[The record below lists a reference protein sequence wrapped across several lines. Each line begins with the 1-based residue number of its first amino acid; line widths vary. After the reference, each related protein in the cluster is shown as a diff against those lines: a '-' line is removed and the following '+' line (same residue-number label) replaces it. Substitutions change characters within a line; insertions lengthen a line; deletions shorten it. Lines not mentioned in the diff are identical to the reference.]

1 VDIIRVLGVNIAAV
15 KREVIEDIRVIVDT
29 IERTKE
35 LDSRILEEISLSK
48 YRKMSLKLILLII

>member
-1 VDIIRVLGVNIAAV
+1 VNIAAV
-15 KREVIEDIRVIVDT
+15 KREVIEDIRVIVDA

-48 YRKMSLKLILLII
+48 YQKMSLKLILLII